1 MVVAKAGSPAVLTR
15 IIGGGAF
22 LIQWVVWALTTIGFK
37 RVHLTDH
44 LFYGG
49 NQVFI
54 HHIFRQQSSG
64 ARLL

>member
-1 MVVAKAGSPAVLTR
+1 MVVAKAGSPARSDKNYWWGSFFNTVGCMGVNDNWLQT
-15 IIGGGAF
+15 GS
-22 LIQWVVWALTTIGFK
+22 
-37 RVHLTDH
+37 LTDH